1 MHARIDY
8 DKVAPDV
15 YKAMLVL
22 DREVNNSGLEKSLLD
37 LIKIRASQL
46 NGCAFCIDLHA
57 KEARARGE
65 HEQRI
70 YELDAWRHTTFYTDR
85 ERAALAWTEAVTL
98 LTVGHVPDEVY
109 AEARRQFNDSEL
121 VNLTLAVVTIN
132 GWNRLSIAFRA
143 VPGSHR
149 AVTASMSNSVS
160 AA

>member
-1 MHARIDY
+1 MHARIEY

-37 LIKIRASQL
+37 LVKIRASQL
-46 NGCAFCIDLHA
+46 NGCAYCIDLHA

-70 YELDAWRHTTFYTDR
+70 YELDAWRETTFYTDR

-98 LTVGHVPDEVY
+98 VTAGHIHDQVY
-109 AEARRQFNDSEL
+109 AETRRQFTDAEL
-121 VNLTLAVVTIN
+121 VNLTLAIVTIN
-132 GWNRLSIAFRA
+132 GWNRLSIAFRS
-143 VPGSHR
+143 VPGTHR
-149 AVTASMSNSVS
+149 AITASMANN
-160 AA
+160 A

>member
-22 DREVNNSGLEKSLLD
+22 DREVNNSGLENSLLD
-37 LIKIRASQL
+37 LVKIRASQL
-46 NGCAFCIDLHA
+46 NGCAYCIDLYA

-70 YELDAWRHTTFYTDR
+70 YELDAWRETTFYTDR
-85 ERAALAWTEAVTL
+85 ENAGLAWTEAVTL
-98 LTVGHVPDEVY
+98 LSVGHVPEEVY

-121 VNLTLAVVTIN
+121 VNLTLDVVTIN
-132 GWNRLSIAFRA
+132 GWNRLSIAFRS
-143 VPGSHR
+143 VPGTHR
-149 AVTASMSNSVS
+149 AITTSMVNSATA
-160 AA
+160 A